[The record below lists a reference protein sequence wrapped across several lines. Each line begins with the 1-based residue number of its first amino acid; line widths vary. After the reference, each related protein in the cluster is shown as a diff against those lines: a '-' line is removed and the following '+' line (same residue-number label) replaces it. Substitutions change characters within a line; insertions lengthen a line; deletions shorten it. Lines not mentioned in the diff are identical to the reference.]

1 MKKALYSGLAA
12 LFIFSASCSGIP
24 SKKWVEDRVNN
35 AVIEYKEKDR
45 QWTENR
51 FKVKVDLKQVQAA
64 FDSTYYV
71 FNENY
76 YKVKNPVTGEEQT
89 FLEEQTFPYYTSG
102 SGVLLNG
109 GYLLS
114 ANHVVDDGD
123 LEHPTLGTAKID
135 HSRTYLRKDVRG
147 PAALKEYDLEKII
160 SGSEEEIDYVLLKV
174 KDAEGLPF
182 YANGLNI
189 PDKQGDDLLNM
200 QSIVIGFPLGWGK
213 NLRSGNVSQIDS
225 DLGEYY
231 LGFKNN
237 LYKSDSGGPIFILED
252 GNVKLAAIST
262 AIMED
267 PETGAA
273 LNINYGLKIRI
284 LIEDMES
291 QLKSGKLDDK
301 TAQEVENFLK
311 LNRK

>member
-51 FKVKVDLKQVQAA
+51 FKVKLDLKQVQAA

-71 FNENY
+71 FKDNHYKFTNPTINEN
-76 YKVKNPVTGEEQT
+76 
-89 FLEEQTFPYYTSG
+89 QTFPYPTSG

-114 ANHVVDDGD
+114 ANHVIEEED
-123 LEHPTLGTAKID
+123 LEHPLYGIAKID

-147 PAALKEYDLEKII
+147 PASLKEYDLEKII
-160 SGSEEEIDYVLLKV
+160 SGSKEEIDYVLLKV

-301 TAQEVENFLK
+301 TTQEVENFLK